1 MINTVYITRHPFH
14 ISDFVLDRN
23 VKLMSEIGRI
33 VRESAEFFDVPGR
46 VSLIGAGMWTSPY
59 LQGEDIAGYYIEL
72 QPHILYREDMKT
84 QDAIR
89 MALKRFKSSF
99 QSREDA
105 TDVIGDI
112 VSCYLIAK
120 KL

>member
-1 MINTVYITRHPFH
+1 M
-14 ISDFVLDRN
+14 
-23 VKLMSEIGRI
+23 
-33 VRESAEFFDVPGR
+33 AELSRFWLRLGC
-46 VSLIGAGMWTSPY
+46 
-59 LQGEDIAGYYIEL
+59 EDIAGYYIEL